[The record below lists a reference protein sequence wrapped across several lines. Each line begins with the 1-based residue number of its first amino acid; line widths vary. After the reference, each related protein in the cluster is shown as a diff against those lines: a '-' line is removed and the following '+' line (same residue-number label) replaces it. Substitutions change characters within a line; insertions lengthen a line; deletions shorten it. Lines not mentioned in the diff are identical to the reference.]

1 MLKKVM
7 KATVFVTVIAGAMLA
22 PLQALAQNLP
32 FISEE
37 DGPAYCDVGF
47 ALAKLKCAGRYCDNV
62 KGACWRYADP
72 PSVPSSQAK
81 YWTKWFSEERSG
93 ETIEGA
99 NFPKLT
105 DNYSVAV
112 GIQCRGRYCDDMRLL
127 MLPLRGPRVA
137 TMESKSESPIC
148 RISKSFSEEAGN
160 AGPQPEPPTPAYIEF
175 IRRVG
180 CSGRYCDNL
189 RIEWCRVFPV
199 K

>member
-1 MLKKVM
+1 MNRAKKAVRWLTLF
-7 KATVFVTVIAGAMLA
+7 ACAAIASF
-22 PLQALAQNLP
+22 QAAAQNLP

-37 DGPAYCDVGF
+37 TPPAFCATGF

-62 KGACWRYADP
+62 KGTCWRYADP
-72 PSVPSSQAK
+72 PSVPSSQAS
-81 YWTKWFSEERSG
+81 YWTNWFSEERSG
-93 ETIEGA
+93 EMIEGA
-99 NFPKLT
+99 NFPKLA

-137 TMESKSESPIC
+137 TLDSKSDYPIC
-148 RISKSFSEEAGN
+148 RISPSFSEEAGN
-160 AGPQPEPPTPAYIEF
+160 AAPQPAAPSPAFIEF
-175 IRRVG
+175 IHRVG

-189 RIEWCRVFPV
+189 RIEWCRVFPA